1 MAPQTSE
8 DRQVRVGR
16 DHHLAS
22 PVRPLRRDAELNLAR
37 IMEAARDVFAESG
50 YDGSMEQI
58 AAKADVGIG
67 TLYRRFPHKEDLFN
81 AVTDLAKERTIKI
94 GEEVLAEVVPE
105 DALFEFLRR
114 CIAIP
119 SCWRVTTA
127 RPPWSESSGVNSVLK
142 AITPIVDE
150 VLHRSQDAG
159 AVRKD
164 IVFSDAILALMSV
177 RAVADLCGAEAPTAS
192 KRFLELVLDGLRPG
206 PPTPVTPAMSRQQLS
221 RVLTNQR
228 QKVTNSPYGRK
239 VN

>member
-1 MAPQTSE
+1 VTPQARQSRLDRGGRGDDLAPPTK
-8 DRQVRVGR
+8 
-16 DHHLAS
+16 
-22 PVRPLRRDAELNLAR
+22 PLRRDAELNLVR
-37 IMEAARDVFAESG
+37 IMEAARDIFAESG
-50 YDGSMEQI
+50 YEGSMEQI

-81 AVTDLAKERTIKI
+81 SVADLARNRTIKI

-105 DALFEFLRR
+105 DALFAFLRR
-114 CIAIP
+114 CIATP

-159 AVRKD
+159 AVRRD
-164 IVFSDAILALMSV
+164 IVFSDVILALMSV
-177 RAVADLCGAEAPTAS
+177 RAVADLCGTKAPTAS

-206 PPTPVTPAMSRQQLS
+206 TPSPVTPAMSRQQLS

-228 QKVTNSPYGRK
+228 QKAGVTNNP
-239 VN
+239 